1 MNNVTLFIKA
11 MSNRGGSRPGAGRRP
26 GTGPFGEKTRTV
38 RIPESQIP
46 AVRRFL
52 EANRHPGIV
61 LPTGGEVYA
70 VTLTPRR
77 LSRPLYGSKV
87 QAGFPSPADD
97 YVEQQL
103 DLHELLVKREAAT
116 FYVKVQGDSMVGAGI
131 QEGDILVV
139 DRSVEPVD
147 GKIVIAVLNGELTV
161 KELSR
166 KHGKVQ
172 LIPRNDAY
180 PPIDISSES
189 DLIIWGVVTGI
200 VRQL

>member
-1 MNNVTLFIKA
+1 VPESQVPVILDFLQAYRNRHDQPSAVAEVLRPTVIK
-11 MSNRGGSRPGAGRRP
+11 
-26 GTGPFGEKTRTV
+26 RTV
-38 RIPESQIP
+38 R
-46 AVRRFL
+46 
-52 EANRHPGIV
+52 
-61 LPTGGEVYA
+61 
-70 VTLTPRR
+70 
-77 LSRPLYGSKV
+77 RPLFGSKI

-97 YVEQQL
+97 YVAEQL

-116 FYVKVQGDSMVGAGI
+116 FYVKVKGDSMAGAGI

-139 DRSVEPVD
+139 DRSVEPAD

-166 KHGKVQ
+166 KKDHIQ
-172 LIPRNDAY
+172 LLPRNDAY

-189 DLIIWGVVTGI
+189 DLVIWGVVTGV